1 MQTLRV
7 TIKFVGSYAYVDFH
21 HRTRACPS
29 YKNKV
34 RSNCGLENIIKSSN
48 PLIARLSLRNAHA
61 PRSGWHL
68 PALLHAIRQTLTY
81 STGVAVTSQVLCTSI
96 TLNKGYIFIYELFNC
111 KRCYLPYS
119 NAFAHACQHLIV
131 IYFISAFNIGGGG
144 IAFYGG

>member
-1 MQTLRV
+1 MKQCTLLAQAGTFRPFC
-7 TIKFVGSYAYVDFH
+7 TSI
-21 HRTRACPS
+21 
-29 YKNKV
+29 
-34 RSNCGLENIIKSSN
+34 
-48 PLIARLSLRNAHA
+48 
-61 PRSGWHL
+61 
-68 PALLHAIRQTLTY
+68 LTY

-111 KRCYLPYS
+111 KRSYLPYS